1 VIGRALLVWLLLAVL
16 AIANGTLRTL
26 VLAPRIGEHTGRF
39 VSTLLLSVFIAVA
52 AWLTIPWIEPATER
66 DAWLVGGIWLVL
78 TLAFEFGVGH
88 WVFRNSWKKLL
99 DEYDLSKGRIWT
111 LVLATTLLAPVVA
124 FRLGG
129 R

>member
-1 VIGRALLVWLLLAVL
+1 
-16 AIANGTLRTL
+16 
-26 VLAPRIGEHTGRF
+26 
-39 VSTLLLSVFIAVA
+39 
-52 AWLTIPWIEPATER
+52 
-66 DAWLVGGIWLVL
+66 VL

>member
-1 VIGRALLVWLLLAVL
+1 VIGRALLVWLFLVVL